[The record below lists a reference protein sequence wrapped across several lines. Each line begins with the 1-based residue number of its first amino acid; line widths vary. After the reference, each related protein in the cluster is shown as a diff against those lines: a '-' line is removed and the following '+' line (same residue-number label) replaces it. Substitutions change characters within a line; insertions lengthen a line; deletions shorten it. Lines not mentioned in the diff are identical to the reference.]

1 MSDMTFKE
9 RVAAFVAVRKVQ
21 IAGLAGS
28 VGLIAVASAGNL
40 SNSLAPVIGDVTDL
54 IPLLYAMIIA
64 FVPLIILMLIIDF
77 FTGIFGGL
85 LGRFKV

>member
-1 MSDMTFKE
+1 MSDLTLKE
-9 RVAAFVAVRKVQ
+9 KVAAFVAIRKVQ
-21 IAGLAGS
+21 IAGLVGS
-28 VGLIAVASAGNL
+28 AALVAAASAGNL
-40 SNSLAPVIGDVTDL
+40 SASLAPVIGDVTDL
-54 IPLLYAMIIA
+54 IPLLYSMIIA